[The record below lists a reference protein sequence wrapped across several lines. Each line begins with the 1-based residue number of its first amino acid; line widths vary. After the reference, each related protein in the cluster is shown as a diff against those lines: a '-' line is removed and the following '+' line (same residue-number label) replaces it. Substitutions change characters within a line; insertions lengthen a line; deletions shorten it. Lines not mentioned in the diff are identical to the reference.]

1 MKLQDIQTK
10 TRGRQQPTHHPVI
23 LYSIVFLFN
32 EINKAFEYL
41 ESVKS
46 LCRILVQLSIGR
58 ELLVSMSGE
67 RERAA
72 DTGHGLAWAAHCSLG
87 PWSCYRSH
95 DLTSQDTDRH
105 GGPGEQG
112 ANIQENHLDKQSHS
126 LLFPNHSSIY
136 FLCQNSQ
143 NFVDS

>member
-72 DTGHGLAWAAHCSLG
+72 DTGHGLAWAAHWDLG
-87 PWSCYRSH
+87 AATVPTISH
-95 DLTSQDTDRH
+95 LKTLIGT
-105 GGPGEQG
+105 GGRGNRGQ
-112 ANIQENHLDKQSHS
+112 IFRK
-126 LLFPNHSSIY
+126 II
-136 FLCQNSQ
+136 
-143 NFVDS
+143 

>member
-67 RERAA
+67 RERGQRTRGTAWPGLLTAHWDLGAA
-72 DTGHGLAWAAHCSLG
+72 TVPTISHLKTLIGTGGRG
-87 PWSCYRSH
+87 NRG
-95 DLTSQDTDRH
+95 QIFRK
-105 GGPGEQG
+105 
-112 ANIQENHLDKQSHS
+112 I
-126 LLFPNHSSIY
+126 I
-136 FLCQNSQ
+136 
-143 NFVDS
+143 